1 MTSSGTTGGSVVSS
15 VPASVATAAGQ
26 YGVNAANE
34 ASSLAAQS
42 IGAAIQATNA
52 QYQTATAALQPYTQ
66 EGVQALDKLNSYIGL
81 SAYDPGAAP
90 TAPTAPTLASLAAG
104 ISQSDINSYIQSNST
119 ANFNSSG
126 QFFGNYAYTGAG
138 ADSLYSGLI
147 DPNSGDTGAGLHA
160 TSLANLESNTDLQN
174 AVRNS
179 LAQDQL
185 NDPNSYANLLYG
197 IQKTAYD
204 TNSTQWQYADTL
216 KQQYDA
222 SGPMTA
228 NDITNTITNQPGY
241 QSQLSQGIGAINSDA
256 AAKGYLGSGMML
268 KELNQ
273 FGQNTLSQYYGNTL
287 SQLASLAGAGQQAA
301 TSTAATATS
310 TGNSLSALLT
320 SLGQDQAN
328 AALSAGNSQSQAAI
342 LAGTQYSTVGGSSSS
357 SLSGIGSILGSLSS
371 LGLKL

>member
-15 VPASVATAAGQ
+15 VPASVASAAGQ

-104 ISQSDINSYIQSNST
+104 ISKSDINSYIQSNST

-204 TNSTQWQYADTL
+204 TNSTQWQYANTL

-241 QSQLSQGIGAINSDA
+241 QSQLNQGIGAINSDA

-301 TSTAATATS
+301 TSTASLATS